1 MSRRKEYDSVEPRDD
16 FQLTVDGKE
25 FGYRDPNKKQTA
37 TYYSRGDRQE
47 DNPHAYNMT
56 NPLYDYSYG
65 QVRDAGKALGIS
77 NVDEKGEVDK
87 IMDYM
92 QKPRETET
100 AEVEKPKK
108 VKQPKAEKPA
118 APVEAS
124 ADVVAAKERSQ
135 SWEQG
140 MRGSGEPTPYG
151 GEQEQQ
157 SSTPMPYGQKSAFAE
172 RSSEVYNP
180 EKFTN
185 AQSFLA
191 DRTQRTKKEFNFQP
205 TLK

>member
-118 APVEAS
+118 AP
-124 ADVVAAKERSQ
+124 
-135 SWEQG
+135 
-140 MRGSGEPTPYG
+140 
-151 GEQEQQ
+151 
-157 SSTPMPYGQKSAFAE
+157 
-172 RSSEVYNP
+172 
-180 EKFTN
+180 
-185 AQSFLA
+185 
-191 DRTQRTKKEFNFQP
+191 
-205 TLK
+205 LKPLLLS